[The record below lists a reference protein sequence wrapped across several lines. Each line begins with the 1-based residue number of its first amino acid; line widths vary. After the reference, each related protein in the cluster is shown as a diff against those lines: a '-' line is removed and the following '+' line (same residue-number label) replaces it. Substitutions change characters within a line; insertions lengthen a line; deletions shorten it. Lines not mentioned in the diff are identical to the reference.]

1 MNVLLVDD
9 DKLILQSLRIT
20 LEKEADITVVD
31 AITDGHQA
39 LEICK
44 KELPDLILMDIQMPN
59 INGIQTTRLIKESYP
74 DALIMMLTTFADRE
88 HIKDAMA
95 AGANGYLLKTDPLAE
110 LAPKLRLLK
119 SGTGIMSAD
128 ALKELTMSK
137 KHPGLKEL
145 TPRELDIT
153 RLVAEGLSNKEIAAT
168 LFLSEGTVR
177 NRMVIILEKMGVE
190 NRTQLGLAYSSES

>member
-9 DKLILQSLRIT
+9 DKLILQSLKIT
-20 LEKEADITVVD
+20 LEKEADITVTG

-44 KELPDLILMDIQMPN
+44 SKLPDLILMDIQMPS
-59 INGIQTTRLIKESYP
+59 IDGIQTTRLIKEDHP

-95 AGANGYLLKTDPLAE
+95 AGASGYLLKTDPLSE
-110 LAPKLRLLK
+110 LAPKLRMLL

-128 ALKELTMSK
+128 ALKELTTPK
-137 KHPGLKEL
+137 QHPGLKEL

-177 NRMVIILEKMGVE
+177 NRIVVIMEKMDVK
-190 NRTQLGLAYSSES
+190 NRTQLGLAYSGES

>member
-9 DKLILQSLRIT
+9 DKLILQSLKIT
-20 LEKEADITVVD
+20 LEKEADITVAG

-44 KELPDLILMDIQMPN
+44 EDLPDLILMDIQMPN
-59 INGIQTTRLIKESYP
+59 INGIQTTRLIKEDYP
-74 DALIMMLTTFADRE
+74 NATIMMLTTFADRE

-95 AGANGYLLKTDPLAE
+95 AGASGYLLKTDPLSE

-128 ALKELTMSK
+128 VLKELTTPRQ
-137 KHPGLKEL
+137 HPGLKDL

-177 NRMVIILEKMGVE
+177 NRIVVIMEKMDVK
-190 NRTQLGLAYSSES
+190 NRTQLGLAYSGEG